1 MYFQNFLNTI
11 ILDYSCIFFKEIQT
25 PNLITAVI
33 KFQNV
38 NKVKMYSLKAN
49 SNNDTIP
56 KIHLLQMWWLQPSY
70 ILLPKLWL
78 SVSNKHILLYII
90 LSKY

>member
-25 PNLITAVI
+25 PNVITAVI

-38 NKVKMYSLKAN
+38 NNIKIYSLNAN
-49 SNNDTIP
+49 GNNDTIP
-56 KIHLLQMWWLQPSY
+56 MIHLLQMLWLQPSY
-70 ILLPKLWL
+70 ILLPKL
-78 SVSNKHILLYII
+78 
-90 LSKY
+90 